1 MAVQVTEMLYGRQA
15 VLEALRAGRRRA
27 RRVFLADGVREQGI
41 IAEIIEAA
49 RRRGV
54 PVQRVRRSELDRL
67 GLTHHQGVALEA
79 APYPFAALGDVLAR
93 AGRRGEPPF
102 LLLLDHL
109 QDPQNL
115 GALFRTAEAVGVHGV
130 VIPKRRAAGVTPAVS
145 HTSAGA
151 VEHLAVVQV
160 ANLTQTISRL
170 QQEGVWVVGLERT
183 PEARSLDEADL
194 TGPLALVVGSEG
206 KGLSRLVR
214 ERCDWLVMLPMRGRV
229 TSLNAAVAGSIV
241 LYTAWR
247 ARERGA

>member
-1 MAVQVTEMLYGRQA
+1 MLYGRQA

-79 APYPFAALGDVLAR
+79 APYPFAALEDVLAQ

-115 GALFRTAEAVGVHGV
+115 GSLFRTAEAVGVHGV
-130 VIPKRRAAGVTPAVS
+130 IIPKRRAAGVTPAVS

-160 ANLTQTISRL
+160 ANLPQTISKL

-183 PEARSLDEADL
+183 PEARPLDEVDL